1 MAADENLLLQRTLQ
15 NLDYKESFDDKSIP
29 LIKRLLL
36 DMKVLSEHANQ
47 LETENFVLRS
57 NQSDT
62 ADSRIINVNEA
73 YVLDVVNMANDKIEI
88 LTRDLGA
95 LRRENAD
102 LKSRVVESSG
112 KAVILP
118 FCWPCYNVYFRL
130 NFRKQM
136 RN

>member
-47 LETENFVLRS
+47 LETENFMLRS

-102 LKSRVVESSG
+102 LKSRAVESSG
-112 KAVILP
+112 KAVILS